1 MKILL
6 TGNEGYIGIILGDA
20 LRSAGHQVSGLDTGF
35 YNQGWLYSG
44 PKTLET
50 VIKKDIREVEQPDL
64 AGFDVLVHM
73 AELSNDPLGENDP
86 ELTFNVNHRGTV
98 RLIELAKKAGIPRM
112 IYFSSCSVY
121 GASDEFVD
129 ETSATTPLTAYAK
142 SKVLNENYLMEIAT
156 DNFSPMVFRNSTVY
170 GASPR
175 MRFDLAVNNLTGLA
189 FTTHE
194 IKMDSDG
201 SPWRPFVHVRD
212 VAKAVVTAINTSAD
226 LTHKQ
231 IINIGSNQGNYQ
243 IKTVAEI
250 IAQVIPKCKVT
261 FNPQG
266 ADKRNYKVK
275 FDKLARV
282 LPGFSCDWDVEKGVK
297 ELVQIFESV
306 NLSHEVFT
314 SADFTRLKTIKSLKD
329 QGKLNNQLF
338 WN

>member
-1 MKILL
+1 MKVLL

-20 LRSAGHQVSGLDTGF
+20 LCSAGHQVTGLDTGY

-44 PKTLET
+44 LKSIES
-50 VIKKDIREVEQPDL
+50 VIKKDIREVEISDL
-64 AGFDVLVHM
+64 VGFDVLVHM

-86 ELTFNVNHRGTV
+86 ELTLNVNHKGTI

-129 ETSATTPLTAYAK
+129 ETSSTTPLTAYAK
-142 SKVLNENYLMEIAT
+142 SKVLNENYLMEIA
-156 DNFSPMVFRNSTVY
+156 DDSFSPMVFRNSTVY

-175 MRFDLAVNNLTGLA
+175 MRFDLAVNNLTGVA
-189 FTTHE
+189 YTTHE

-201 SPWRPFVHVRD
+201 TPWRPFVHVRD
-212 VAKAVVTAINTSAD
+212 VAKAVVTAINTSTD

-231 IINIGSNQGNYQ
+231 IINIGSNNGNYQ
-243 IKTVAEI
+243 IKTLAEI
-250 IAQVIPKCKVT
+250 IASVIPNCQVT

-275 FDKLARV
+275 FDKLATV

-297 ELVQIFESV
+297 ELVQIFESI
-306 NLSHEVFT
+306 NLSQEIFT
-314 SADFTRLKTIKSLKD
+314 SADFTRLKTISLLKD
-329 QGKLNNQLF
+329 QGKLNDQLY
-338 WN
+338 WK